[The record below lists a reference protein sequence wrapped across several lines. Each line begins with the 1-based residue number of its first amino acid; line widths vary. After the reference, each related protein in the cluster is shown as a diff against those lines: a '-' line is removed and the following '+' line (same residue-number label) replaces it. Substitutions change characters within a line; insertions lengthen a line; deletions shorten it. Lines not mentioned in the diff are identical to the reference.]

1 MRKTRLSCVFILSV
15 NLGLS
20 LQFDLFANS
29 NFKIDRHNTYR
40 EINGIYF
47 PHHENPMVPLR
58 SSLVDGELVI
68 DVDPRTKQVF
78 TILPSWATSLYNL
91 YLLVIGKNS
100 LSGFRLSGYR

>member
-1 MRKTRLSCVFILSV
+1 MSFQPDFLPTP
-15 NLGLS
+15 
-20 LQFDLFANS
+20 

-40 EINGIYF
+40 EISGIYF

-78 TILPSWATSLYNL
+78 TFLPSWATSLYTNL
-91 YLLVIGKNS
+91 FLVIGKNS
-100 LSGFRLSGYR
+100 LSGLRLSSYR